1 MLPKEITEILLNHQT
16 VNERLLNEINMSI
29 STIKCILQEID
40 DSISKEGSSSA
51 IEESEILQKYM
62 GCIQF
67 VGEWKPTFD
76 DDDIDI

>member
-1 MLPKEITEILLNHQT
+1 MLPEEINKILLNHQT
-16 VNERLLNEINMSI
+16 DNERLLNEINLSI
-29 STIKCILQEID
+29 STIKCALHDIDEI
-40 DSISKEGSSSA
+40 ISKEGSSSA

-62 GCIQF
+62 GSIQF